1 MGMTK
6 SFGNTVVDDRK
17 KKKEEKPTK
26 LTVLDEQD
34 PNTIYNLIIAE
45 KTVPPKAN

>member
-34 PNTIYNLIIAE
+34 PNAE
-45 KTVPPKAN
+45 KTVPQKAN